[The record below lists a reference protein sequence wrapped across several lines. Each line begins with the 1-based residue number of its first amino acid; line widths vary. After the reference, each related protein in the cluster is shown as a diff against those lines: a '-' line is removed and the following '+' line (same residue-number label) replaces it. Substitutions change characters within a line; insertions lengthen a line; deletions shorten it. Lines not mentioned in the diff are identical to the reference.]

1 MSSPGGRV
9 EVPSFAEMKSIAEM
23 KLGLTPCTWQLQ
35 SAHNQLENKD
45 VFTISPTS
53 SGKTLTFWIPLL
65 FNNGGITIII
75 TPLNILSEK
84 NRDEANAYGF
94 PALDICAETAT
105 DEAFKV
111 SCYSVT
117 LILHDPERV
126 LQDARFKKLWKS

>member
-1 MSSPGGRV
+1 
-9 EVPSFAEMKSIAEM
+9 M
-23 KLGLTPCTWQLQ
+23 KLGLTPCTWQHQ

-45 VFTISPTS
+45 VFTISPTG

-94 PALDICAETAT
+94 PALDICAEIAT
-105 DEAFKV
+105 DEALKR
-111 SCYSVT
+111 SPCPSSDKSVT
-117 LILHDPERV
+117 SVRSMSRTIVIAHCVTCE
-126 LQDARFKKLWKS
+126 

>member
-84 NRDEANAYGF
+84 NRNEANAYGF

-105 DEAFKV
+105 DQAFKV
-111 SCYSVT
+111 SCYSSYSNINT
-117 LILHDPERV
+117 T
-126 LQDARFKKLWKS
+126 